1 MANIDKQFGWND
13 AIENDG
19 QEQEQLIIV
28 PEGDYDFKIVDFQRA
43 KAKSGANMAHVT
55 MRVET
60 DKGASLI
67 HEYIV
72 LTSSQEWKISAF
84 FRSIGQK
91 KRGERVQMDWSKVDG
106 AKGRAHVIVE
116 DYTDSQGNEK
126 QSNKISRYI
135 DFIEANQEAVKFG
148 DSIQAELMADDDDL
162 PF

>member
-1 MANIDKQFGWND
+1 MAEINFGWND

-19 QEQEQLIIV
+19 QEQETLIVV

-43 KAKSGANMAHVT
+43 KAKSGANMAHLT
-55 MRVET
+55 MRVES

-84 FRSIGQK
+84 FRAIGQK
-91 KRGERVQMDWSKVDG
+91 KRGERVAMDWSKVNG
-106 AKGRAHVIVE
+106 AKGRAHVIVDKFTRNDGSE
-116 DYTDSQGNEK
+116 GE
-126 QSNKISRYI
+126 SNKISRYI
-135 DFIEANQEAVKFG
+135 DFAQANESAIKFG
-148 DSIQAELMADDDDL
+148 DSIQGTLMTDDDDL